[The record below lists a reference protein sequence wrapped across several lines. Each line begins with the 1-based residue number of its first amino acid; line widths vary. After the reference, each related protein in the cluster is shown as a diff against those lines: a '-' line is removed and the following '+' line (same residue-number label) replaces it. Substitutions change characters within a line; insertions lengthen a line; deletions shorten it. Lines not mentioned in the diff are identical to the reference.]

1 MVVSRLRLLLI
12 GQRDCHTPQRVQ
24 NLLGVFVTHRVFRG
38 AIQQLMSNFFCLV
51 HDRRKGHIIVV
62 ANVVKQPFQ
71 LHHQAGCIHFAAGGL
86 LQLPGYTLHLGL
98 GSMVPGLQLLTVK
111 HLAQGNVHLVQQ
123 LCKEVL
129 DLFHNGLLFF
139 LGQVGIFRQPL
150 GELLAALLRAGFT
163 ANKVKDR
170 LADGIFFTLEPL
182 YSLAAAAVNDQGKRI
197 RLVYQ
202 IADNKL

>member
-1 MVVSRLRLLLI
+1 MVVSRLCLLLI

-24 NLLGVFVTHRVFRG
+24 NLLGVLVTHRVFRG
-38 AIQQLMSNFFCLV
+38 A
-51 HDRRKGHIIVV
+51 
-62 ANVVKQPFQ
+62 
-71 LHHQAGCIHFAAGGL
+71 
-86 LQLPGYTLHLGL
+86 
-98 GSMVPGLQLLTVK
+98 
-111 HLAQGNVHLVQQ
+111 VQQ

-163 ANKVKDR
+163 TDEVKYY

-182 YSLAAAAVNDQGKRI
+182 YSLAAAAVNDQRKRI

-202 IADNKL
+202 IADNQS